1 MDEKIDIMEVPHG
14 LKFAVECL
22 IKEYQAAID
31 EGAGEEAAIQAVE
44 WTYFDLAEP
53 SEVMNLG
60 DDCGE

>member
-1 MDEKIDIMEVPHG
+1 MNEKIDIVEVPHG
-14 LKFAVECL
+14 LRFAVECL
-22 IKEYQAAID
+22 IKEYKAAID

-44 WTYFDLAEP
+44 WAYFDLAEP